1 MNTKPSS
8 SPLGPRRTLVAI
20 AIILALGALA
30 ATLIL
35 RSGPPGAAIGRTEEG
50 GLFVD
55 ADDGAAGG
63 GLLERAASLLV

>member
-20 AIILALGALA
+20 AVILAVGALA

-35 RSGPPGAAIGRTEEG
+35 RSGPPGAAK
-50 GLFVD
+50 
-55 ADDGAAGG
+55 ADSHGHGHSC
-63 GLLERAASLLV
+63 LLYTSPSPRD